1 MVEARA
7 VAQHPDLIQS
17 VMAGGLSLADAYEH
31 VRERQRQAELAAAE
45 RQRLED
51 FRREQPL
58 LAIDVEEG
66 KLTLDQ
72 AIDELRAGGSRAV
85 RS

>member
-1 MVEARA
+1 MPEARTA
-7 VAQHPDLIQS
+7 AQHPDLVES
-17 VMAGGLSLADAYEH
+17 VMAVGLSLSDAYAR
-31 VRERQRQAELAAAE
+31 VRERQRQAE

-72 AIDELRAGGSRAV
+72 AIDELRAG
-85 RS
+85 

>member
-1 MVEARA
+1 MLEARA
-7 VAQHPDLIQS
+7 VAQHPDLVES
-17 VMAGGLSLADAYEH
+17 VMAVGLSLSDAYAR
-31 VRERQRQAELAAAE
+31 VRERQRQAE

-51 FRREQPL
+51 FRREHPL

-72 AIDELRAGGSRAV
+72 AMGELRAG
-85 RS
+85 